1 MESFYILIK
10 PRWKIGFV
18 HGVPCCRVEGMDMEM
33 GDSRDREKMLEPKC
47 VPLTPN
53 TNNNI
58 LAEHPRI
65 VLVVVRIGLSD

>member
-1 MESFYILIK
+1 
-10 PRWKIGFV
+10 
-18 HGVPCCRVEGMDMEM
+18 M

-53 TNNNI
+53 TNNNR
-58 LAEHPRI
+58 LAERPRI